1 MTFALDKYLKFLPAS
16 AAVVAVEF
24 LSGVA
29 SCVICGQIIGEDG
42 LSALNLMQPVANA
55 VTFLAL
61 LAGIGTSVLF
71 ATEMGRFDKRRA
83 SEYATQ
89 GLWTVLILGSL
100 SMLVLALVRHFAAGA
115 FGVTGAVLVG
125 LKEYWLW
132 FLPCALLEPLSV
144 YLSSLCY
151 ADGDPKTCIGAYIV
165 QFAATCAFSVWL
177 TLRMGFAGCALGT
190 IIGHVLAVAVLCM
203 HFVRKE
209 NNIEYAWH
217 FSVCDSWSICR
228 CAIGDASSRI
238 FEGAL
243 ILALNLYVV
252 ARFGEGMLPVLS
264 VAVVVLS
271 AVEFFD
277 GVPRAMQPLVSV
289 YVGEGND
296 RLVFRVLRYAE
307 ILAFAEGAALALLL
321 ILFPQFAVSMVG
333 ITDPGLVG
341 EAMTAVR
348 IVAAGLVG
356 LAFMALFNS
365 YWTYI
370 AKESLALAL
379 TACTMFVAPVVL
391 FVAFGEVFG
400 VVGVWAALAIAPFA
414 AIGAFAFFI
423 CAKWGR
429 KELPHFLDWRRAAR
443 IRVFDLVL
451 SPKAICGV
459 SEKIRKFLAIRR
471 GFGRAKADLTALLV
485 EETLM
490 LVKDHNKGRK
500 TRAEISLDF
509 SRSDELR
516 LIVRDDGE
524 IFNLT
529 DTDAE
534 VSSLRAYLV
543 SNLMVFLPAKRN
555 MTITGFNRNIF
566 QI

>member
-1 MTFALDKYLKFLPAS
+1 ML
-16 AAVVAVEF
+16 VEF

-42 LSALNLMQPVANA
+42 LSALNLMQPVTNA

-61 LAGIGTSVLF
+61 LAGTGTSVLF
-71 ATEMGRFDKRRA
+71 ATEMGRFNRRRA
-83 SEYATQ
+83 SEYVTQ
-89 GLWTVLILGSL
+89 GFWTVLILGL
-100 SMLVLALVRHFAAGA
+100 LAMFGLALARHFAAGA
-115 FGVTGAVLVG
+115 FGVTGAVLAG

-151 ADGDPKTCIGAYIV
+151 ADGDSKVCIFAYLA
-165 QFAATCAFSVWL
+165 QFFANCAFSIWL

-190 IIGHVLAVAVLCM
+190 IIGHLFSVAILCM
-203 HFVRKE
+203 HFTHKE
-209 NNIEYAWH
+209 NNIKYAMH
-217 FSVCDSWSICR
+217 FSAGDSWGICR

-252 ARFGEGMLPVLS
+252 ARFGEGMLPVAS

-289 YVGEGND
+289 YFGERND
-296 RLVFRVLRYAE
+296 RLVRRVLRYAE
-307 ILAFAEGAALALLL
+307 AVAFAEGALLALVL
-321 ILFPQFAVSMVG
+321 IVFPDCAVSLVG
-333 ITDPGLVG
+333 INDPGLLG
-341 EAMTAVR
+341 PAKLAVR

-356 LAFMALFNS
+356 SAFMALFNS

-370 AKESLALAL
+370 SKESLALAF
-379 TACTMFVAPVVL
+379 TAFTMFVSPLVL
-391 FVAFGEVFG
+391 FVVFGEIFG
-400 VVGVWAALAIAPFA
+400 VAGVWAALAIAPYA
-414 AIGAFAFFI
+414 TIVAFAGFI
-423 CAKWGR
+423 CVKWGKR
-429 KELPHFLDWRRAAR
+429 ALPHFLDRSRAAK

-451 SPKAICGV
+451 SPESICNV

-471 GFGRAKADLTALLV
+471 GFGRDKADLTALLV

-490 LVKDHNKGRK
+490 LVKDHNEGRK
-500 TRAEISLDF
+500 TRAEVSLDF
-509 SRSDELR
+509 SRKSELM

-529 DTDAE
+529 DSDAE
-534 VSSLRAYLV
+534 ISSLRSYLV

-555 MTITGFNRNIF
+555 MTITGFNRNAFRI
-566 QI
+566 